1 MSARILVVDD
11 VPANVKVLQA
21 KLSAEYFDVITASDG
36 YEALERIADSQPDIV
51 LLDVM
56 MPGLDGLEV
65 CRRIKADRRSM
76 HLPVVMVTALSE
88 ASDRVRGLEAG
99 ADDFLTKPVD
109 DLSLFARVKSLVRL
123 KMMMDELQLRRRTR
137 EQFGVVEEG
146 PTLAEEDTSAA
157 SILIVDDYGPIAK
170 RLEATLIGDGHR
182 VEVVAD
188 GEHGL
193 ARATS
198 GDFDLF
204 VVSLSLQ
211 GDDPLR
217 LCSQLRSNETSRN
230 IPILVVVDEEDRERL
245 AKGLELGVNDYLAHP
260 VDRNELLARA
270 RTQIR
275 RRRYQEHLRD
285 TYSRSITMA
294 LLDPLTGIYNRRYLD
309 THLAALLADTAER
322 TKAVSLLILDVDFF
336 KKINDKHGHAAGDEV
351 LKEVAARVA
360 DRLRGFDTFAR
371 FGGEEFVVVMPETGL
386 DMAAGVAERIR
397 AAIAETPI
405 PVHGK
410 ESVSV
415 TVSIG
420 VAMSG
425 HEETP
430 EAVLERADRAL
441 YRAKDNGRDRV
452 EIDGMDE
459 RGATRSLSV
468 AL

>member
-11 VPANVKVLQA
+11 VPANVKVLEA
-21 KLSAEYFDVITASDG
+21 KLSAEYYDVITASDG

-157 SILIVDDYGPIAK
+157 SILIVDDYDPIAR
-170 RLEATLIGDGHR
+170 RLEATLVGDGHR

-397 AAIAETPI
+397 AAMAETPI
-405 PVHGK
+405 PVRGK
-410 ESVSV
+410 GSVSV

-425 HEETP
+425 PEETP

>member
-11 VPANVKVLQA
+11 VPANVKVLEA
-21 KLSAEYFDVITASDG
+21 KLSAEYYDVITASDG

-157 SILIVDDYGPIAK
+157 SILIVDDYDPIAR
-170 RLEATLIGDGHR
+170 RLEATLVGDGHR
-182 VEVVAD
+182 VEVVVD

>member
-11 VPANVKVLQA
+11 VPANVKVLEA
-21 KLSAEYFDVITASDG
+21 KLSAEYYDVITASDG

-88 ASDRVRGLEAG
+88 VSDRVRGLEAG

-109 DLSLFARVKSLVRL
+109 DLSLFARVRSLVRL

-157 SILIVDDYGPIAK
+157 SILIVDDYEPIAK
-170 RLEATLIGDGHR
+170 RLEATLVGDGHR

-285 TYSRSITMA
+285 TYSRSIAMA

-309 THLAALLADTAER
+309 THLAALLADTSER
-322 TKAVSLLILDVDFF
+322 AKAVSLLILDIDFF
-336 KKINDKHGHAAGDEV
+336 KKINDEHGHAAGDKV
-351 LKEVAARVA
+351 LKAVAARVA

-397 AAIAETPI
+397 AAMAETPI

-425 HEETP
+425 PEETP

-459 RGATRSLSV
+459 RGATGSLSV

>member
-11 VPANVKVLQA
+11 VPANVKVLEA
-21 KLSAEYFDVITASDG
+21 KLSAEYYDVITASDG

-109 DLSLFARVKSLVRL
+109 DLSLFARVRSLVRL

-170 RLEATLIGDGHR
+170 QLEATLVGDGHR

-211 GDDPLR
+211 SDDPLR

-309 THLAALLADTAER
+309 THLAALLADTSER
-322 TKAVSLLILDVDFF
+322 ARAVSLLILDIDFF
-336 KKINDKHGHAAGDEV
+336 KKINDEHGHAAGDEV
-351 LKEVAARVA
+351 LKAVAARVA

-397 AAIAETPI
+397 AAMAETPI
-405 PVHGK
+405 PVRGK
-410 ESVSV
+410 GSVSV

-425 HEETP
+425 PEETP

>member
-11 VPANVKVLQA
+11 VPANVKVLEA
-21 KLSAEYFDVITASDG
+21 KLSAEYYDVITASDG

-170 RLEATLIGDGHR
+170 QLEATLVGDGHR

>member
-11 VPANVKVLQA
+11 VPANVKVLEA

-36 YEALERIADSQPDIV
+36 YEALERIEDSQPDIV

-109 DLSLFARVKSLVRL
+109 DLSLFARVRSLVRL
-123 KMMMDELQLRRRTR
+123 KMMMDELRLRRRTR

-157 SILIVDDYGPIAK
+157 SILIVDDYDPIAR
-170 RLEATLIGDGHR
+170 RLEATLVGDGHR

-309 THLAALLADTAER
+309 THLAALLADTSER

-336 KKINDKHGHAAGDEV
+336 KKINDEHGHAAGDEV

-410 ESVSV
+410 ESLSV

>member
-11 VPANVKVLQA
+11 VPANVKVLEA
-21 KLSAEYFDVITASDG
+21 KLSAEYYDVITASDG

-157 SILIVDDYGPIAK
+157 SILIVDDYDPIAR
-170 RLEATLIGDGHR
+170 RLEATLVGDGHR

-198 GDFDLF
+198 GDFDLL

-309 THLAALLADTAER
+309 THLAALLADTSEPPR
-322 TKAVSLLILDVDFF
+322 AVSLLILDIDFF
-336 KKINDKHGHAAGDEV
+336 KKINDEHGHAAGDEV

>member
-11 VPANVKVLQA
+11 VPANVKVLEA
-21 KLSAEYFDVITASDG
+21 KLSAEYYDVITASDG

-157 SILIVDDYGPIAK
+157 SILIVDDYDPIAK
-170 RLEATLIGDGHR
+170 RLEATLVGDGHR

-309 THLAALLADTAER
+309 THLAALLADTSEPPR
-322 TKAVSLLILDVDFF
+322 AVSLLILDIDFF
-336 KKINDKHGHAAGDEV
+336 KKINDEHGHAVGDEV
-351 LKEVAARVA
+351 LKAVAARVA

-452 EIDGMDE
+452 EIDGMYE

-468 AL
+468 AS